1 MHGVGADG
9 NDLIGLA
16 PHFAR
21 VLPDAGFLS
30 PHGPYAYDM
39 APVGR
44 QWFSLA
50 DRSPG
55 RILAGIRATAPIL
68 SRFIDRELERRR
80 LADRDLA
87 LIGFSQGAMM
97 ALHVALR
104 RADACAALIGYSGA
118 LAGRERLAEEIRAH
132 PPVLLVHGT
141 ADEVVPAES
150 HPRAVAALEAA
161 GVRVSAH
168 IRPGLG
174 HGIDQEGIRLGTE
187 FLASAF
193 AGRQAG
199 TGCSFPP
206 PPAKAGSRR
215 HQAGADDA
223 SGAGRQGPQK
233 IGFFRSNSAMLA
245 ID

>member
-1 MHGVGADG
+1 
-9 NDLIGLA
+9 
-16 PHFAR
+16 
-21 VLPDAGFLS
+21 
-30 PHGPYAYDM
+30 M

-50 DRSPG
+50 DRSPA

-68 SRFIDRELERRR
+68 SRFIDRELERWR

-104 RADACAALIGYSGA
+104 RADTCAALIGYSGA
-118 LAGRERLAEEIRAH
+118 LAGRERLAEEIRAY

-174 HGIDQEGIRLGTE
+174 HGIDEDGLRLGIE
-187 FLASAF
+187 FLVSAF
-193 AGRQAG
+193 AEGEAG
-199 TGCSFPP
+199 TG
-206 PPAKAGSRR
+206 
-215 HQAGADDA
+215 
-223 SGAGRQGPQK
+223 
-233 IGFFRSNSAMLA
+233 
-245 ID
+245 

>member
-1 MHGVGADG
+1 MEEPFDLSGPSFGPVSGGKPAKLVILLHGVGADG
-9 NDLIGLA
+9 DDLIGLA
-16 PHFAR
+16 PRFAR

-30 PHGPYAYDM
+30 PHAPYAYDM

-50 DRSPG
+50 DRTPS
-55 RILAGIRATAPIL
+55 RMLAGIRATAPIL
-68 SRFIDRELERRR
+68 SGFIDRELERRG

-97 ALHVALR
+97 ALYVALR

-118 LAGRERLAEEIRAH
+118 LAGSERLTDEIRAR
-132 PPVLLVHGT
+132 PPVLLVHGA
-141 ADEVVPAES
+141 ADEVVPAELHS
-150 HPRAVAALEAA
+150 PAVAALEAC
-161 GVRVSAH
+161 GVKVSAH

-174 HGIDQEGIRLGTE
+174 HGIDEEGIRLGTE

-199 TGCSFPP
+199 
-206 PPAKAGSRR
+206 
-215 HQAGADDA
+215 
-223 SGAGRQGPQK
+223 SG
-233 IGFFRSNSAMLA
+233 
-245 ID
+245 

>member
-1 MHGVGADG
+1 MHEFAPALGIRRQRTIDQPFELSGPSFGPASGGKPAKLVILLHGVGADG

-16 PHFAR
+16 PRFAS

-30 PHGPYAYDM
+30 PHAPYAYDM

-50 DRSPG
+50 ERSPA

-68 SRFIDRELERRR
+68 SGFIDRELDRRG
-80 LADRDLA
+80 LADRNLA

-104 RADACAALIGYSGA
+104 RAQACAALIGYSGA
-118 LAGRERLAEEIRAH
+118 LAGGERLAEEIRAT
-132 PPVLLVHGT
+132 PPVLLVHGA
-141 ADEVVPAES
+141 ADEVVPVALHS
-150 HPRAVAALEAA
+150 PAVAALEAS
-161 GVRVSAH
+161 GVKVSAH

-174 HGIDQEGIRLGTE
+174 HGIDEDGIGLGTR

-193 AGRQAG
+193 AQRQAG
-199 TGCSFPP
+199 
-206 PPAKAGSRR
+206 
-215 HQAGADDA
+215 
-223 SGAGRQGPQK
+223 SG
-233 IGFFRSNSAMLA
+233 
-245 ID
+245 